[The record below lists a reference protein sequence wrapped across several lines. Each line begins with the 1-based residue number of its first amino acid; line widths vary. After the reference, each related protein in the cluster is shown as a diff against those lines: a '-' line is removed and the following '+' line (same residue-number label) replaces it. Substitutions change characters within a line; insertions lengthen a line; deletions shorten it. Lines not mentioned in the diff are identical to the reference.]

1 MVAGKTHPY
10 ARVPF
15 YILSNT
21 DLQEGTYTPTRV
33 SELKHDKWVGTT
45 YGNGWMH
52 RWLIRLLRVTDVRL
66 LYAFASVFVV
76 PPTLLVNAPA
86 RRAIY
91 SYFRRRWGYG
101 PLRAAWMTVCNHC
114 AFSQVVI
121 DRFAMYAGRRFHIDI
136 DGYGHFLRLASR
148 PEGFVQLS
156 SHIGN
161 YEIAGYSLAVE
172 TKRFNALV
180 FGGEK
185 ASVMANRNRMF
196 SGNNI
201 RMIPM
206 SADMS
211 HMFMMDAALADGE
224 ILSMP
229 ADRIFGSQKY
239 YEMDFLGAPARFPQG
254 AFQLAAV
261 RRVPVLFV
269 AVMKQTLTSY
279 RIIVREIP
287 SPAEGTAK
295 ERARAL
301 AEAYVAELEDVVRQ
315 YPTQWYNYFDFWAQ

>member
-1 MVAGKTHPY
+1 M
-10 ARVPF
+10 
-15 YILSNT
+15 
-21 DLQEGTYTPTRV
+21 
-33 SELKHDKWVGTT
+33 SELKHDKWAGTT

-52 RWLIRLLRVTDVRL
+52 RWLIRILRVTDVRL

-76 PPTLLVNAPA
+76 PPTLLVNASA

-91 SYFRRRWGYG
+91 GYFRRRWGYG
-101 PLRAAWMTVCNHC
+101 PVKAAWMTVRNHC

-121 DRFAMYAGRRFHIDI
+121 DRFAMYAGKRFRIDI
-136 DGYGHFLRLASR
+136 EGYENFLRLVGGPA
-148 PEGFVQLS
+148 GFVQLS

-172 TKRFNALV
+172 NKRFNALV

-211 HMFMMDAALADGE
+211 HVFMMDAALADGE

-229 ADRIFGSQKY
+229 ADRIFGSQKS
-239 YEMDFLGAPARFPQG
+239 YEIDFLGAPARFPQG
-254 AFQLAAV
+254 AFLLAAV
-261 RRVPVLFV
+261 RNVPVLFV
-269 AVMKQTLTSY
+269 AVMKQSPTSY
-279 RIIVREIP
+279 RIVVKEIP
-287 SPAEGTAK
+287 APAGGRAK

-301 AEAYVAELEDVVRQ
+301 AEAYVTELEDVVRQ

>member
-1 MVAGKTHPY
+1 M
-10 ARVPF
+10 
-15 YILSNT
+15 
-21 DLQEGTYTPTRV
+21 
-33 SELKHDKWVGTT
+33 SELKHDKWAGTT

-52 RWLIRLLRVTDVRL
+52 RWLIRILRVTDVRL

-76 PPTLLVNAPA
+76 PPTLLVNASA

-91 SYFRRRWGYG
+91 GYFRRRWGYG
-101 PLRAAWMTVCNHC
+101 PVKAAWMTVRNHC

-121 DRFAMYAGRRFHIDI
+121 DRFAMYAGKRFRIDI
-136 DGYGHFLRLASR
+136 EGYENFLCLAGGSA
-148 PEGFVQLS
+148 GFVQLS

-172 TKRFNALV
+172 NKRFNALV

-211 HMFMMDAALADGE
+211 HVFMMDAALADGE

-229 ADRIFGSQKY
+229 ADRIFGSQKS
-239 YEMDFLGAPARFPQG
+239 YEIDFLGAPARFPQG
-254 AFQLAAV
+254 AFLLAAV
-261 RRVPVLFV
+261 RNVPVLFV
-269 AVMKQTLTSY
+269 AVMKQSPTSY
-279 RIIVREIP
+279 RIVVKEIP
-287 SPAEGTAK
+287 APAGGRAK

-301 AEAYVAELEDVVRQ
+301 AEAYVTELEDVVRQ

>member
-1 MVAGKTHPY
+1 M
-10 ARVPF
+10 
-15 YILSNT
+15 
-21 DLQEGTYTPTRV
+21 
-33 SELKHDKWVGTT
+33 SELKHDKWAGTT

-52 RWLIRLLRVTDVRL
+52 RWLIRILRVTDVRL

-76 PPTLLVNAPA
+76 PPTLLVNASA

-91 SYFRRRWGYG
+91 GYFRRRWGYG
-101 PLRAAWMTVCNHC
+101 PVKAAWMTVRNHC

-121 DRFAMYAGRRFHIDI
+121 DRFAMYAGKRFRIDI
-136 DGYGHFLRLASR
+136 EGYENFLRLAGG
-148 PEGFVQLS
+148 PAGFVQLS

-172 TKRFNALV
+172 NKRFNALV

-211 HMFMMDAALADGE
+211 HVFMMDAALADGE

-229 ADRIFGSQKY
+229 ADRIFGSQKS
-239 YEMDFLGAPARFPQG
+239 YEIDFLGAPARFPQG
-254 AFQLAAV
+254 AFLLAAV
-261 RRVPVLFV
+261 RNVPVLFV
-269 AVMKQTLTSY
+269 AVMKQSSTSY
-279 RIIVREIP
+279 RIVVKEIP
-287 SPAEGTAK
+287 APAGGRAK

-301 AEAYVAELEDVVRQ
+301 AEAYVTELEDVVRQ